1 MKGAVMAKFPRLAG
15 VNHALKG
22 TVILLLLA
30 TSLPSAAESDY
41 LVGLRQSSLL
51 NAGEGLVEGDS
62 QEQLRQLKQAFLALA
77 MEREARV
84 AASGWTNSDGAM
96 GEDVMVFSDVQ
107 LERLRPTLRRDR
119 FGREVAE
126 LVYASGTA
134 EDATENAACV
144 AQPLRPQRLSLKV
157 AVDTSGSAQ
166 TANMARSAA
175 TLLRDQIKAAYDEDR
190 LAGVS
195 TLITGPVRSGNSA
208 GTRQSAYHRYMTEGP
223 RSTADMELRLR
234 VSAQESQPT
243 LQRVGLWRAARS
255 GMRVQVEADL
265 ITAQGSVL
273 PLETSIFVGST
284 RQSSQDQLAWLTL
297 PKSAHQTLAQWLD
310 EALVEIGAGIGCH
323 GETALTLAMNAEQLT
338 LNGGFDAGIYRGQRL
353 AILPTSRHLNARG
366 LESAMGVVSLARVV
380 RVTPRNATLE
390 VYAGA
395 ADLNAS
401 QMMAIPMAALAL

>member
-1 MKGAVMAKFPRLAG
+1 MAKFPRLAG

-273 PLETSIFVGST
+273 PLETSILVGST

>member
-1 MKGAVMAKFPRLAG
+1 MAKFPRLAG

-195 TLITGPVRSGNSA
+195 TLITGPVRSGNNA

>member
-1 MKGAVMAKFPRLAG
+1 MAKFPRLAG
-15 VNHALKG
+15 VNYALKG

-134 EDATENAACV
+134 EEATENAACV

>member
-1 MKGAVMAKFPRLAG
+1 MAKFPRLAG

-195 TLITGPVRSGNSA
+195 TLITGPVRSGDSA

-310 EALVEIGAGIGCH
+310 KALVEIGAGIGCYS
-323 GETALTLAMNAEQLT
+323 ETALTLAMNGEQLT

>member
-1 MKGAVMAKFPRLAG
+1 MAKFPRLAG

-166 TANMARSAA
+166 PANMARSAA

>member
-1 MKGAVMAKFPRLAG
+1 MAKFPRLAG

-51 NAGEGLVEGDS
+51 NAGEGLAEGDS

-84 AASGWTNSDGAM
+84 SASGWTNSDGAM

-134 EDATENAACV
+134 EDATEKAACV

-166 TANMARSAA
+166 TANMAQSAA

-195 TLITGPVRSGNSA
+195 TLITGPVRSGDSA

-297 PKSAHQTLAQWLD
+297 PKTAHQTLAQWLD

-338 LNGGFDAGIYRGQRL
+338 LNGGFDAGLYRGQRL

-380 RVTPRNATLE
+380 RVTPRNAILE

-401 QMMAIPMAALAL
+401 QMMAIPIAALAF

>member
-1 MKGAVMAKFPRLAG
+1 MAKFPRLAV

-134 EDATENAACV
+134 EDATENSACV

-175 TLLRDQIKAAYDEDR
+175 TLLRDQVKAAYDEDR

-195 TLITGPVRSGNSA
+195 TLITGPVRSGDSA

-310 EALVEIGAGIGCH
+310 EALVKIGAGIGCH
-323 GETALTLAMNAEQLT
+323 GETALTLAINAEQLT

-353 AILPTSRHLNARG
+353 AILPTSRNLNARG

>member
-1 MKGAVMAKFPRLAG
+1 MAKFPRLAG
-15 VNHALKG
+15 VNYALKG

-30 TSLPSAAESDY
+30 TSLPSAAESGY

-134 EDATENAACV
+134 EDATENSACV

-297 PKSAHQTLAQWLD
+297 PKSAHQILAQWLD
-310 EALVEIGAGIGCH
+310 EALLEIGAGIGCH
-323 GETALTLAMNAEQLT
+323 GETALTLAMDTEQLT

-380 RVTPRNATLE
+380 RVTSRSATLE

-395 ADLNAS
+395 ADLNAG

>member
-1 MKGAVMAKFPRLAG
+1 MAKFPRLAV

-243 LQRVGLWRAARS
+243 LQRVGLWRAARP

>member
-1 MKGAVMAKFPRLAG
+1 MAIFFRLVGAQHARQALAC
-15 VNHALKG
+15 
-22 TVILLLLA
+22 ILLVA
-30 TSLPSAAESDY
+30 VSSLTAAETDY
-41 LVGLRQSSLL
+41 IAGLRQSSLL
-51 NAGEGLVEGDS
+51 NAGDGLVQGDS
-62 QEQLRQLKQAFLALA
+62 QEQLRQLKQAFLTLA

-84 AASGWTNSDGAM
+84 AASSWTNSDGAM

-243 LQRVGLWRAARS
+243 LQRVGLWRAARP

>member
-1 MKGAVMAKFPRLAG
+1 MAKFPRLAG

-195 TLITGPVRSGNSA
+195 TLITGPVRSGNRA

>member
-1 MKGAVMAKFPRLAG
+1 MAKFPRLAV

-30 TSLPSAAESDY
+30 TSLPSVAESDY

-134 EDATENAACV
+134 EDATENSACV

-273 PLETSIFVGST
+273 PLETSILVGST

>member
-1 MKGAVMAKFPRLAG
+1 MAKFPRLAG

-30 TSLPSAAESDY
+30 TSLPSAAEYDY

>member
-1 MKGAVMAKFPRLAG
+1 MAKFPRLAV

-208 GTRQSAYHRYMTEGP
+208 GTRQSAYHRYMTKGP

>member
-1 MKGAVMAKFPRLAG
+1 MAKFPRLAG
-15 VNHALKG
+15 VNHALKS

-126 LVYASGTA
+126 LVYASGTV

>member
-1 MKGAVMAKFPRLAG
+1 MAKFPRLAG

-134 EDATENAACV
+134 EDATENSACV

-208 GTRQSAYHRYMTEGP
+208 DTRQSAYHRYMTEGP

>member
-1 MKGAVMAKFPRLAG
+1 MAKFPRLAV

-30 TSLPSAAESDY
+30 TSLPSVAESDY

>member
-1 MKGAVMAKFPRLAG
+1 MAKFPLLAG
-15 VNHALKG
+15 VNQALKG
-22 TVILLLLA
+22 SVILLLLV
-30 TSLPSAAESDY
+30 TSSPSAAESNY
-41 LVGLRQSSLL
+41 LVGLRQASLL

-126 LVYASGTA
+126 LAYASGTA
-134 EDATENAACV
+134 EDAAENAACV

-175 TLLRDQIKAAYDEDR
+175 MLLREQIKAAYDDDR

-195 TLITGPVRSGNSA
+195 TLITEPVRYGDSA

-234 VSAQESQPT
+234 VSARERKPT
-243 LQRVGLWRAARS
+243 LERVGLWRAARP

-273 PLETSIFVGST
+273 PLETSIFVGSS

-297 PKSAHQTLAQWLD
+297 PKSAHQILAQWLD
-310 EALVEIGAGIGCH
+310 EALLEIGAGIGCH
-323 GETALTLAMNAEQLT
+323 GETALTLAMDTEQLT

-380 RVTPRNATLE
+380 RVTSRSATLE

-395 ADLNAS
+395 ADLNAG

>member
-1 MKGAVMAKFPRLAG
+1 MAKFPRLAG

-134 EDATENAACV
+134 EDATENSACV

>member
-1 MKGAVMAKFPRLAG
+1 MAKFPRLAG

-310 EALVEIGAGIGCH
+310 KALVEIGAGIGCH

>member
-1 MKGAVMAKFPRLAG
+1 MAKFPRLAG
-15 VNHALKG
+15 VNHALKS

-134 EDATENAACV
+134 EDATENSACV

>member
-1 MKGAVMAKFPRLAG
+1 MAKFPRLAG
-15 VNHALKG
+15 VNYALKG

-273 PLETSIFVGST
+273 PLETSILVGST

>member
-1 MKGAVMAKFPRLAG
+1 MAKFPRLAG
-15 VNHALKG
+15 VNYALKG

-134 EDATENAACV
+134 EDATENSACV

-273 PLETSIFVGST
+273 PLETSIFVGSS

-297 PKSAHQTLAQWLD
+297 PKSAHQILAQWLD
-310 EALVEIGAGIGCH
+310 EALLEIGAGIGCH
-323 GETALTLAMNAEQLT
+323 GETALTLAMDTEQLT

-380 RVTPRNATLE
+380 RVTSRSATLE

-395 ADLNAS
+395 ADLNAG

>member
-1 MKGAVMAKFPRLAG
+1 MAKFPRLAG
-15 VNHALKG
+15 VNYALKG

-175 TLLRDQIKAAYDEDR
+175 TLLRDQVKAAYDEDR

-195 TLITGPVRSGNSA
+195 TLITGPVRSGDSA

-310 EALVEIGAGIGCH
+310 EALVKIGAGIGCH

>member
-1 MKGAVMAKFPRLAG
+1 MAKIPRLAG
-15 VNHALKG
+15 VKHALKG
-22 TVILLLLA
+22 TVILLLLSA
-30 TSLPSAAESDY
+30 TPLPSAAESGY
-41 LVGLRQSSLL
+41 LVGVRQSSLL
-51 NAGEGLVEGDS
+51 NAGESLVEGDS

-119 FGREVAE
+119 FGREMAE
-126 LVYASGTA
+126 LVYASGTT
-134 EDATENAACV
+134 EDPAENAACV

-175 TLLRDQIKAAYDEDR
+175 TLLRHQIKAAYDENR

-195 TLITGPVRSGNSA
+195 TLFAGPVRSGNSA

-223 RSTADMELRLR
+223 GGPPTWRFACVYRPGSP
-234 VSAQESQPT
+234 ST
-243 LQRVGLWRAARS
+243 LQRVGLWRAARP
-255 GMRVQVEADL
+255 GMRVRVEADL
-265 ITAQGSVL
+265 ITAQGNVL
-273 PLETSIFVGST
+273 PLETSVFVGST

-297 PKSAHQTLAQWLD
+297 PKSAHQTLAQWLK
-310 EALVEIGAGIGCH
+310 EALVEISAGIGCY

-338 LNGGFDAGIYRGQRL
+338 LDGGFDAGIYRGQRL

-390 VYAGA
+390 IYAGA

>member
-1 MKGAVMAKFPRLAG
+1 MAKFPRLAV

-30 TSLPSAAESDY
+30 TSLPSAAESGY

-134 EDATENAACV
+134 EDATENSACV

>member
-1 MKGAVMAKFPRLAG
+1 MAKFPRLAG
-15 VNHALKG
+15 VNYALKG

-134 EDATENAACV
+134 EDATENSACV

-208 GTRQSAYHRYMTEGP
+208 DTRQSAYHRYMTEGP

>member
-1 MKGAVMAKFPRLAG
+1 MAKFPRLAV

-195 TLITGPVRSGNSA
+195 TLITGPVRSGDSA

>member
-1 MKGAVMAKFPRLAG
+1 MAKFPRLAG

-323 GETALTLAMNAEQLT
+323 GETALTLAINAEQLT

>member
-1 MKGAVMAKFPRLAG
+1 MAKFPRLAG
-15 VNHALKG
+15 VNYALKG

-134 EDATENAACV
+134 EDATENSACV

>member
-1 MKGAVMAKFPRLAG
+1 MAKFPLLAG

-22 TVILLLLA
+22 SVILLLLV
-30 TSLPSAAESDY
+30 TSLPSAAESNY
-41 LVGLRQSSLL
+41 LVGLRQASLL

-234 VSAQESQPT
+234 VSARERKPT
-243 LQRVGLWRAARS
+243 LERVGLWRAARP

-273 PLETSIFVGST
+273 PLETSIFVGSS

-297 PKSAHQTLAQWLD
+297 PKSAHQILAQWLD
-310 EALVEIGAGIGCH
+310 EALLEIGAGIGCH
-323 GETALTLAMNAEQLT
+323 GETALTLAMDTEQLT

-380 RVTPRNATLE
+380 RVTSRSATLE

-395 ADLNAS
+395 ADLNAG

>member
-1 MKGAVMAKFPRLAG
+1 MAKFPRLAG

-126 LVYASGTA
+126 LVYASGTV

-166 TANMARSAA
+166 TANIARSAA

-208 GTRQSAYHRYMTEGP
+208 GTRQSAYHRYMTEEP

>member
-1 MKGAVMAKFPRLAG
+1 
-15 VNHALKG
+15 
-22 TVILLLLA
+22 
-30 TSLPSAAESDY
+30 
-41 LVGLRQSSLL
+41 
-51 NAGEGLVEGDS
+51 
-62 QEQLRQLKQAFLALA
+62 
-77 MEREARV
+77 
-84 AASGWTNSDGAM
+84 
-96 GEDVMVFSDVQ
+96 
-107 LERLRPTLRRDR
+107 
-119 FGREVAE
+119 
-126 LVYASGTA
+126 
-134 EDATENAACV
+134 
-144 AQPLRPQRLSLKV
+144 
-157 AVDTSGSAQ
+157 
-166 TANMARSAA
+166 
-175 TLLRDQIKAAYDEDR
+175 
-190 LAGVS
+190 
-195 TLITGPVRSGNSA
+195 
-208 GTRQSAYHRYMTEGP
+208 
-223 RSTADMELRLR
+223 MELRLR

-273 PLETSIFVGST
+273 PLETSVFVGST

>member
-1 MKGAVMAKFPRLAG
+1 MAKFPLLAG

-22 TVILLLLA
+22 SVILLLLV
-30 TSLPSAAESDY
+30 TSSPSAAESNY
-41 LVGLRQSSLL
+41 LVGLRQASLL

-134 EDATENAACV
+134 EDAAENAACV

-175 TLLRDQIKAAYDEDR
+175 MLLREQIKAAYDDDR

-195 TLITGPVRSGNSA
+195 TLITDPVRYGDSA

-234 VSAQESQPT
+234 VSARERKPT
-243 LQRVGLWRAARS
+243 LERVGLWRAARP

-273 PLETSIFVGST
+273 PLETSIFVGSN

-297 PKSAHQTLAQWLD
+297 PKSAHQILAQWLD
-310 EALVEIGAGIGCH
+310 EALLEIGAGIGCH
-323 GETALTLAMNAEQLT
+323 GETALTLAMDTEQLT

-380 RVTPRNATLE
+380 RVTSRSATLE

-395 ADLNAS
+395 ADLNAG

>member
-1 MKGAVMAKFPRLAG
+1 MAKFPRLAG

-134 EDATENAACV
+134 EDATENSACV

-157 AVDTSGSAQ
+157 AVDPSGSAQ